1 MIYNQIV
8 TWTAFAH
15 LVMFYGLGRFYPV
28 LSHAVQKFYR
38 WMSGTKS
45 ILFDLASSN
54 KTFAKKGDEIGR
66 REGGQVA
73 IDGFKGEEGDEKV
86 TKS

>member
-1 MIYNQIV
+1 
-8 TWTAFAH
+8 
-15 LVMFYGLGRFYPV
+15 
-28 LSHAVQKFYR
+28 
-38 WMSGTKS
+38 MSGAKS
-45 ILFDLASSN
+45 FLFDLASSN
-54 KTFAKKGDEIGR
+54 RTFAKKGDEIGR